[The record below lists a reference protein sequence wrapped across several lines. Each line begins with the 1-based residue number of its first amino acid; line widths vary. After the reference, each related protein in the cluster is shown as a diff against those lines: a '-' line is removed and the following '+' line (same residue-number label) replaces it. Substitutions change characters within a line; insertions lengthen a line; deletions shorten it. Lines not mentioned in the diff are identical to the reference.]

1 MTRGRAI
8 VVTGRMPWPL
18 DDGGRVDLWQSVKAC
33 SRRWDL
39 TLLTLVDPGAETAPL
54 PDALAGFEVVRISHR
69 RPSAPL
75 SGLRSLFGPW
85 PYPVVR
91 ARSRALERR
100 LAELVTSRRPDVVWL
115 NQIHTATSLES
126 LGKVPVVLRQQNL
139 EHRFLERYAASL
151 RSPLARAYATQQ
163 ARRMRDVEARVCS
176 RCDLVLAV
184 HDLERDALR
193 QLAPGARVET
203 LPIGVDVA
211 RFLPRAPESPPV
223 VLLAGS
229 FGWPPNAEGAARF
242 LAEGWPRL
250 RERVAGVRLRLAG
263 KGISADL
270 AEQARAAGADPVGY
284 VDDMAVEFA
293 RAAALVVPLWVGAG
307 ARVKIIEALTAGLPV
322 VSTAIGV
329 EGLGLI
335 PGTHHLEAETPQQL
349 GVSLANLLL
358 DASRARTMADAGQ
371 AFAASRFSLDAV
383 SGQAAEL
390 VAETIARVSGARR

>member
-1 MTRGRAI
+1 M
-8 VVTGRMPWPL
+8 
-18 DDGGRVDLWQSVKAC
+18 
-33 SRRWDL
+33 
-39 TLLTLVDPGAETAPL
+39 TLLPLVEPGAETAPL
-54 PDALAGFEVVRISHR
+54 PDALAALEVVRIPHR

-75 SGLRSLFGPW
+75 SGLRALLGPW

-100 LAELVTSRRPDVVWL
+100 LAEMVAARRPEVIWL

-126 LGKVPVVLRQQNL
+126 LSSVPVVLRQQNL

-151 RSPLARAYATQQ
+151 RSPLARAYAAQQ

-184 HDLERDALR
+184 QDLERDALR
-193 QLAPGARVET
+193 ELAPGARVET

-263 KGISADL
+263 KGIPAEL
-270 AEQARAAGADPVGY
+270 AAQARAAGADPVGY

-307 ARVKIIEALTAGLPV
+307 ARVKIIEALTAGVPV

-335 PGTHHLEAETPQQL
+335 PGIHHLEGETPEQL
-349 GVSLANLLL
+349 GVLLEAL
-358 DASRARTMADAGQ
+358 LRDGSRARTMADAGQ
-371 AFAASRFSLDAV
+371 AVAASRFSLDAV
-383 SGQAAEL
+383 SDQAAAL
-390 VAETIARVSGARR
+390 LAETIGRRKATSR